1 MWPAANGSPPPRND
15 GVNHGRT
22 RSQVISCS
30 RTISGMLVAIAAA
43 AIYAQQPAAQSP
55 APPPAPVQASS
66 ESDGEGR
73 QVSLF
78 DQLRVGLKA
87 KTKADV
93 AFLERVVLL
102 VNQGKLPRKMVDATF
117 LWARNRYKA
126 RPTNHR
132 LRPIVYFQP
141 ALVAQAKKIGIV
153 L

>member
-1 MWPAANGSPPPRND
+1 MRIKQLAGARFAAHP
-15 GVNHGRT
+15 
-22 RSQVISCS
+22 
-30 RTISGMLVAIAAA
+30 LLAAA
-43 AIYAQQPAAQSP
+43 VAVVALSSVLQAQQPP
-55 APPPAPVQASS
+55 VPTPPIQASS
-66 ESDGEGR
+66 QSDSEGR
-73 QVSLF
+73 QVTLF

-93 AFLERVVLL
+93 AFLELVALR

-117 LWARNRYKA
+117 LWARNRYKG

-141 ALVAQAKKIGIV
+141 ALIAQAKKIGVV